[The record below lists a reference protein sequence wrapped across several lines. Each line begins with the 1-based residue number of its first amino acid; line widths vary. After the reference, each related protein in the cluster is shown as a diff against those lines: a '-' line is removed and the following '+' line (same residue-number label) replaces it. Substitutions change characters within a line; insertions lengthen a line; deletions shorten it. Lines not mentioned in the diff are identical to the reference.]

1 MAPTKWEEFQD
12 TEKVRRTSGK
22 VGETPGKGAG
32 SPVFFGDPLNSGCI
46 VQHGESP
53 RKAEE
58 LLETAVTG
66 KRHRRNA
73 KNFKTPKKKEELRE

>member
-32 SPVFFGDPLNSGCI
+32 SPVFFGDPI
-46 VQHGESP
+46 KHWTK
-53 RKAEE
+53 RK
-58 LLETAVTG
+58 V
-66 KRHRRNA
+66 
-73 KNFKTPKKKEELRE
+73 F